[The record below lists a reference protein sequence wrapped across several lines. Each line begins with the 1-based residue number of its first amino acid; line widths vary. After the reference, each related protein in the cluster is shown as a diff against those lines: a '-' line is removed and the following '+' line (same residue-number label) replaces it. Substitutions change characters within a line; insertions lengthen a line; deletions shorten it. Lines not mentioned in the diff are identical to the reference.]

1 MIFNHAYP
9 KQKLHFSASSP
20 VGLLVY
26 QVRFTN
32 LIKGETSRVWCERSA
47 VDPCWCL
54 VLRTLCP
61 TTCSRAF
68 LGMCVNHPRFG
79 IQLYKGFAV
88 KAADFEVV
96 QI

>member
-32 LIKGETSRVWCERSA
+32 LIKGETSQVWCERSA
-47 VDPCWCL
+47 VDPCWRL
-54 VLRTLCP
+54 GLRTL
-61 TTCSRAF
+61 S
-68 LGMCVNHPRFG
+68 NHMS
-79 IQLYKGFAV
+79 QGFAGDV
-88 KAADFEVV
+88 RQSPTLWNTTV
-96 QI
+96 QWLCG